1 MNVLNRNSTTINI
14 ATFWE
19 NFQLSKY
26 NFEPPYQRPSE
37 VWSPSKQSF
46 LIDTILKN
54 FPMPPIFLHQHIE
67 ASTGKTMY
75 DIIDGKQRLSAI
87 LAFIRNEITT
97 PENFNS
103 DNFGDDRLDG
113 IFFRDLESKEISDWK
128 KIFWRYELTIE
139 YIDTDQIQIVN
150 NIFDRLNRNGEPLT
164 RQELRNAKY
173 HSTELYKLIKD
184 LAKLDAFNP
193 FFKKI
198 QINRLEHHEIITELF
213 LALFKDSVL
222 SGDNQ
227 DTIDQEFELCD
238 DSTKFK
244 QRGGSYSDTF
254 KQVSNRLKAIGL
266 DYESLKIDG
275 LSHLYALWYLSYQF
289 HKRNIDIPDLK
300 QKLETFYSQYRQINA
315 TEDMKQYKTS
325 MSSNTK
331 SKSSRT
337 RRINSLLKYLG
348 VDFEV

>member
-19 NFQLSKY
+19 NFQLGKY

-37 VWSPSKQSF
+37 VWSPSKKSF

-54 FPMPPIFLHQHIE
+54 FPMPPIFLHQHID

-75 DIIDGKQRLSAI
+75 DVIDGKQRLNAI
-87 LAFIRNEITT
+87 LAFIKNEIST
-97 PENFNS
+97 PDNFNS

-113 IFFRDLESKEISDWK
+113 IFFIDLESKEISEWK

-139 YIDTDQIQIVN
+139 YIDTDQVQIVN

-173 HSTELYKLIKD
+173 HSTKFYETIKQ
-184 LAKLDAFNP
+184 LVEIDAFTP

-198 QINRLEHHEIITELF
+198 QLNRLEHHEIISELF
-213 LALFKDSVL
+213 LAMFKNSVL

-227 DTIDQEFELCD
+227 DIIDQEYESCEASPEFIQNSGALSD
-238 DSTKFK
+238 KFK
-244 QRGGSYSDTF
+244 QI
-254 KQVSNRLKAIGL
+254 SNKLKSIGL
-266 DYESLKIDG
+266 SYEASKIDG
-275 LSHLYALWYLSYQF
+275 LSHLYALWYLSYILLTRQ
-289 HKRNIDIPDLK
+289 IEIPNLK
-300 QKLETFYSQYRQINA
+300 EKLESFYNQYRNVNA
-315 TEDMKQYKTS
+315 TEEMRQYKAS

-337 RRINSLLKYLG
+337 RRVNSLLKYLNTG
-348 VDFEV
+348 IEI

>member
-1 MNVLNRNSTTINI
+1 MNILNRNSTTINI

-19 NFQLSKY
+19 NFQLAKY

-37 VWSPSKQSF
+37 VWSQSKQSF

-54 FPMPPIFLHQHIE
+54 FPMPPIFLHQHID

-75 DIIDGKQRLSAI
+75 DIIDGKQRLGAI
-87 LAFIRNEITT
+87 LAFIKNEIAI

-113 IFFRDLESKEISDWK
+113 IFFRDLESKDIAEWK

-164 RQELRNAKY
+164 RQELRNARY
-173 HSTELYKLIKD
+173 HSTEFYKLIKE
-184 LAKLDAFNP
+184 LVKLSAFDP

-198 QINRLEHHEIITELF
+198 QLNRLEHHEIVSELF
-213 LALFKDSVL
+213 LALFRNSVL
-222 SGDNQ
+222 AGDNQ
-227 DTIDQEFELCD
+227 DTIDEEYESCDRSPEFQ
-238 DSTKFK
+238 SHI
-244 QRGGSYSDTF
+244 GSYTDTF
-254 KQVSNRLKAIGL
+254 KHVSNYLNEIGL
-266 DYESLKIDG
+266 DYERLKIDG
-275 LSHLYALWYLSYQF
+275 LSHLYALWYLSYIF
-289 HKRNIDIPDLK
+289 HEQKITVPDLK
-300 QKLETFYSQYRQINA
+300 PKLERFYSHYRQVNA
-315 TEDMKQYKTS
+315 TEEMKQYKAS

-331 SKSSRT
+331 SKSSRS
-337 RRINSLLKYLG
+337 RRINSLLKYLA
-348 VDFEV
+348 VNLEF

>member
-1 MNVLNRNSTTINI
+1 MNVLDRNSTTINI

-19 NFQLSKY
+19 NFQLAKY

-54 FPMPPIFLHQHIE
+54 FPMPPIFLHQHID

-75 DIIDGKQRLSAI
+75 DVIDGKQRLGAI
-87 LAFIRNEITT
+87 LAFIKNEIAT

-113 IFFRDLESKEISDWK
+113 IFFRDLEAKEISDWK
-128 KIFWRYELTIE
+128 KVFWRYELTIE

-164 RQELRNAKY
+164 RQELRNARY
-173 HSTELYKLIKD
+173 HDTEFYRLIKE
-184 LAKLDAFNP
+184 LVKVDAFIP
-193 FFKKI
+193 FFNKI
-198 QINRLEHHEIITELF
+198 QLNRLEHHEIVSELF
-213 LALFKDSVL
+213 LALFRKSVL

-227 DTIDQEFELCD
+227 DTIDQEYELCN
-238 DSTKFK
+238 DSTVFK
-244 QRGGSYSDTF
+244 QHVGSFSDAF
-254 KQVSNRLKAIGL
+254 KQVSNKLEEIGL
-266 DYESLKIDG
+266 NYEELKIDG
-275 LSHLYALWYLSYQF
+275 LSHLYALWFLSYFF
-289 HKRNIDIPDLK
+289 HSKQIEIPDLK
-300 QKLETFYSQYRQINA
+300 QKLENFYTRYRQVNA
-315 TEDMKQYKTS
+315 TEEMKQYKTS

-348 VDFEV
+348 VNSEI